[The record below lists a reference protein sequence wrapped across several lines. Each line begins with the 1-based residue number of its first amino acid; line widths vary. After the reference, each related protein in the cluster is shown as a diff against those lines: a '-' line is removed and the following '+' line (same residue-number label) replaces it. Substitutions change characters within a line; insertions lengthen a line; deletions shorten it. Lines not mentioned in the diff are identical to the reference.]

1 MRKLL
6 LSLLLILNIVVSAF
20 GQKDSTMNLSLK
32 QAREYAFEHNYDLIN
47 AKLDIYKAKKRAW
60 ETTAIGLPQVNT
72 EFSHNYSIK
81 IGSQV
86 IEANGQTS
94 TFKFGKTNS
103 TKIDLTVSQ
112 LIFSGDYIVGLR
124 TSKIYK
130 SLSETQKNKTKSDII
145 QNINDAYYSVL
156 VAKENIG
163 ILNNS
168 IDNTKKLLSETE
180 LMVKAGVADD
190 ISYDQLQ
197 VTVMTL
203 ENSLSS
209 LKRQESIA
217 KYLLKIQMGLDIDNK
232 IILTDSLNYFT
243 NDLDV
248 NQEISYKFTPENQP
262 DYMLAKVQEDL
273 QRQNVNL
280 HKVAFLPTI
289 SAFYNN
295 QSNLVEDKFEVFNS
309 SSKWLP
315 SSMVGVSIKLPLFTS
330 GSRLAKLSQ
339 ARVDYKKAQN
349 TREKVSQ
356 SLRMAV
362 IQAQKDLLTAN
373 ETLIKDKLNRKLTKK
388 IYDQS
393 TVKFQEGVISSTE
406 LTQNQNQYFQSL
418 NQYYQSVF
426 NLLTA
431 KNKLNRL
438 LNNYEKQ

>member
-47 AKLDIYKAKKRAW
+47 AKLDIYKAKKKVW

-130 SLSETQKNKTKSDII
+130 SLSETQKNKTRSDII

>member
-47 AKLDIYKAKKRAW
+47 AKLDIYKAKKKVW

>member
-47 AKLDIYKAKKRAW
+47 AKLDIYKAKKRVW